1 MIKLDNILNIIVIIL
16 FIMNLFFLKKKELKG
31 NIKKVKH

>member
-16 FIMNLFFLKKKELKG
+16 FIMNLIFFKKK
-31 NIKKVKH
+31 NWKVI